1 MFADDTKIWAK
12 IQKME
17 DKEALQSDLDNLV
30 EWSQKRLL
38 AFNIEKCK
46 VMHIG
51 HDLLTKYT
59 MADGDKITQL
69 ETTTTEKDLGIWITN
84 DLKPTEQC
92 VQAARKAQSVLGM
105 VNRHFKNIDKED
117 FDIIYKTYVR
127 PHLEYTVYKYGHRIY
142 KRIKP
147 AWKKYREEQ
156 RKWLKV

>member
-17 DKEALQSDLDNLV
+17 DNEALQSDLDKLV
-30 EWSQKRLL
+30 EWSQKWLL

-69 ETTTTEKDLGIWITN
+69 ETIQL
-84 DLKPTEQC
+84 LK
-92 VQAARKAQSVLGM
+92 
-105 VNRHFKNIDKED
+105 
-117 FDIIYKTYVR
+117 KTW
-127 PHLEYTVYKYGHRIY
+127 EFGSQMI
-142 KRIKP
+142 
-147 AWKKYREEQ
+147 
-156 RKWLKV
+156 

>member
-1 MFADDTKIWAK
+1 MREWGNDIPEWVQNSIKMFADDTKIWAK

-17 DKEALQSDLDNLV
+17 DNEALQSDLDKLV
-30 EWSQKRLL
+30 EWSQKWLL

-69 ETTTTEKDLGIWITN
+69 ETTITEKDLGIWITN

-117 FDIIYKTYVR
+117 FDVIYKT
-127 PHLEYTVYKYGHRIY
+127 
-142 KRIKP
+142 
-147 AWKKYREEQ
+147 
-156 RKWLKV
+156 